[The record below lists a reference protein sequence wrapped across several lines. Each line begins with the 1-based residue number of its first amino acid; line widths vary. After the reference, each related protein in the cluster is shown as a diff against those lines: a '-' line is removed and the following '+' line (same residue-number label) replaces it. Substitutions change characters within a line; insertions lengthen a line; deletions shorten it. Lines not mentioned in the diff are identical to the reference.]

1 MLSKIILI
9 GGGGHCHAC
18 IDVIEST
25 QQYEILG
32 ILDTKDKAHQKVL
45 GYNIIGDDDDI
56 PNLIS
61 DEVSFLITVGHIKS
75 PKIRKKIFDN
85 LLKNNA
91 KIATVISPLAYV
103 SKHSQIGTGT
113 IIMHRA
119 IVGPNVEIGENTIIN
134 TSADIEHDSKVGSH
148 CHISTHSVINGN
160 CIIGD
165 DVFVGSNSTLFQ
177 GVQVVDNVVISAGS
191 IVRKNIKKEGVYLNN
206 QFIANV

>member
-91 KIATVISPLAYV
+91 KILWRMY
-103 SKHSQIGTGT
+103 
-113 IIMHRA
+113 R
-119 IVGPNVEIGENTIIN
+119 
-134 TSADIEHDSKVGSH
+134 
-148 CHISTHSVINGN
+148 
-160 CIIGD
+160 
-165 DVFVGSNSTLFQ
+165 
-177 GVQVVDNVVISAGS
+177 S
-191 IVRKNIKKEGVYLNN
+191 IVESESEQSLCTER
-206 QFIANV
+206 